1 MSNRWLKLSK
11 VSKVFESVYLIE
23 KNFTIV
29 FIIAIKNVIQRMKI
43 KKMKKILG
51 RRINEHQHSI
61 QEKQKKLD
69 KIKTLLKL
77 LGEYLCQNY
86 VYI

>member
-29 FIIAIKNVIQRMKI
+29 FIITIKNVIQRMKI

-77 LGEYLCQNY
+77 LGKYLCQNY

>member
-1 MSNRWLKLSK
+1 M
-11 VSKVFESVYLIE
+11 
-23 KNFTIV
+23 